1 MNKLYPS
8 IRSICIWLRNLI
20 KKSDPDK
27 KDLSRKDIERV
38 EISSRL
44 LQISEFK
51 FFQLAYSWWHGR
63 DISEKNMEPIFAD
76 YMLRD
81 EVPHWARH
89 FARQVLSQYAHGI
102 LDPHEYGIECII
114 PPRQLNGTKVFITIF
129 MIVVYLLFYLIFSGN
144 ITFQ

>member
-1 MNKLYPS
+1 MNKLYPA
-8 IRSICIWLRNLI
+8 IKLLCNRARNLI
-20 KKSDPDK
+20 KKSVPDNQDVVGNDGGK
-27 KDLSRKDIERV
+27 V

-51 FFQLAYSWWHGR
+51 FFQLAYSCWYGR
-63 DISEKNMEPIFAD
+63 DISEKDMESIFAD
-76 YMLRD
+76 YMLKD

-89 FARQVLSQYAHGI
+89 FARQVLSQYFNGV

-114 PPRQLNGTKVFITIF
+114 PPRELNDTKVFITIF
-129 MIVVYLLFYLIFSGN
+129 MILVYLFFYLILSGH